1 MAINFNADGTVSSM
15 SAIATLKKGATCPT
29 ERLQQ
34 MGIKVRYVLGDMVVL
49 NIPADKLLQLEQIEE
64 FHYVKADEMNHPMNK
79 QARKTTNVEKV
90 NSVEAVLAAG
100 LPKAYTGAGV
110 VLGIIDSGIDFNHAA
125 FRNTTDGKTRIVK
138 AITIIDNIS

>member
-1 MAINFNADGTVSSM
+1 MIILALLTVGQMAIAQKIDQRLTRLVERTNTHSAQRQCPLNPKAIKQKMAINFNTDATVSSM
-15 SAIATLKKGATCPT
+15 SAIATLKEGATCPT

-79 QARKTTNVEKV
+79 QARKTTNV
-90 NSVEAVLAAG
+90 
-100 LPKAYTGAGV
+100 
-110 VLGIIDSGIDFNHAA
+110 
-125 FRNTTDGKTRIVK
+125 
-138 AITIIDNIS
+138 